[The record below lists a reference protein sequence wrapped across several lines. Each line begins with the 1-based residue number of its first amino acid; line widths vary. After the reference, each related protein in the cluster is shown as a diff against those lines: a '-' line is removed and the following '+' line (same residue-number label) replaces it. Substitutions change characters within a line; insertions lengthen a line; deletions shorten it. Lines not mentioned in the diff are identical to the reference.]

1 MKLFGK
7 SVFLKSSY
15 YEVMCSANGTYTLVH
30 VIGDYAIK
38 FFKKKKN
45 FPKLCNHFLNIFFLL
60 SK

>member
-38 FFKKKKN
+38 FFKKKK
-45 FPKLCNHFLNIFFLL
+45 L
-60 SK
+60 S